1 MGVRPP
7 QQDDDDEPATVE
19 FGIAALAARLDDA
32 ELTFPADREAI
43 VRELGDPSVPIDA
56 SGRSVPL
63 SAIVEELD
71 QGRFDSQQELLNE
84 LHPVFEA
91 YRERAAGGILSS
103 LRALFPF

>member
-7 QQDDDDEPATVE
+7 QGDDDEPETIE

-32 ELTFPADREAI
+32 ELAFPAEREDV
-43 VRELGDPSVPIDA
+43 VRELGDPSIPIDA

-71 QGRFDSQQELLNE
+71 RRRFDSQRELLNE

-91 YRERAAGGILSS
+91 YRERAASGLLSS
-103 LRALFPF
+103 LRSLFPF